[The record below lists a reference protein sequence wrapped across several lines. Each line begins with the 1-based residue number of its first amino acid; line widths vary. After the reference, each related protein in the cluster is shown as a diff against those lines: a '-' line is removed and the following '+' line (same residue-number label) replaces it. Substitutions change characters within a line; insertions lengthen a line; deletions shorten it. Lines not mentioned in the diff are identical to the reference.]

1 MDGTA
6 VDGIVQ
12 RGTVRLGTVR
22 PGMAGSF
29 HTIGSRFFIAIV
41 SWDRS
46 SASMPAATR
55 PVGLGSRRPLAGDAY
70 GPAITHTATVT
81 TEDCESAQPK
91 KYR

>member
-1 MDGTA
+1 
-6 VDGIVQ
+6 VQ